1 MPATKMVS
9 SEVQEKPTLLGSME
23 MEKAVALLV
32 IFYGYPWGHCF
43 FTRAH
48 FAFNPISYRC
58 AAFSVS

>member
-1 MPATKMVS
+1 MVS

-43 FTRAH
+43 FASPY
-48 FAFNPISYRC
+48 FAFNPISCRC